1 MATLKMSGE
10 DDNLRLYPQP
20 VYAFRRQVYHCFQ
33 AGFNAVNDLFAWAV
47 APVSAGVK
55 RIENRSHA
63 FRIIKGAH
71 QVVAIRVMQT
81 YGLAPD
87 DPATTPSDE
96 FAFHI
101 CGTVTSPIA
110 EDNRFGVVNSD
121 IPAGR
126 CAVLRHQG
134 SHDALTGLAQALYR
148 DWLPGSGEELRDFP
162 LFFHYHNF
170 VHEVAEHELLTDIYL
185 PLK

>member
-1 MATLKMSGE
+1 MQGQVKIVNFPASSVAMLTHYG
-10 DDNLRLYPQP
+10 QP
-20 VYAFRRQVYHCFQ
+20 ELINETVARFIERRKTTGYSP
-33 AGFNAVNDLFAWAV
+33 V
-47 APVSAGVK
+47 AS
-55 RIENRSHA
+55 S
-63 FRIIKGAH
+63 
-71 QVVAIRVMQT
+71 QT